1 MTGFYMKGN
10 AELNWVKSG
19 VYVSINMQCPPAY
32 MGYENSYLWSR
43 LLSNKKEYQNI
54 IQKPSIN

>member
-19 VYVSINMQCPPAY
+19 VYVSINMQCLPDY
-32 MGYENSYLWSR
+32 FR
-43 LLSNKKEYQNI
+43 TRRNI
-54 IQKPSIN
+54 KILYKNLQSTKRTKNI